1 MDESQFPA
9 KTSNNTNN
17 SDSNTIA
24 ILMWIGSIFF
34 SFVPA
39 LVVYLIKKEDPF
51 VQDHAKEALNWAIT
65 LMVGYAIAGILM
77 LILIGFVAAFALAVT
92 NLVFCLL
99 GAVSASKGE
108 TYRLPFAIR
117 LIK

>member
-1 MDESQFPA
+1 MDESQFPV
-9 KTSNNTNN
+9 KTSN

-24 ILMWIGSIFF
+24 ILTWIGSIFF
-34 SFVPA
+34 GFIPA

-51 VQDHAKEALNWAIT
+51 VQDHAKEALNWSIT
-65 LMVGYAIAGILM
+65 VMIGYAISWVLM
-77 LILIGFVAAFALAVT
+77 LVLIGFMTAFALGIA
-92 NLVFCLL
+92 NLVFCIIA
-99 GAVSASKGE
+99 AVSASKGE